1 MGFLCWVQDREQ
13 VGESAQGHVST
24 CRGAS
29 LHAGEVLGGSSL
41 LLHTLLGALGSQH
54 FWEGSSWDES
64 AA

>member
-13 VGESAQGHVST
+13 VGESVQGHVSA

-29 LHAGEVLGGSSL
+29 LRAGEALGGSSL
-41 LLHTLLGALGSQH
+41 LFHSLAGAVGSH
-54 FWEGSSWDES
+54 FWEGSSWNES